1 MSKQYKPKQNINDL
15 PPYCKVCHDA
25 GKSDYNKHGLKDKN
39 GKTICPYL
47 LSLQCNTCKAFGHTQ
62 KHCDK
67 KKQSAQTED
76 KFCGFCYKVNKNDPA
91 YKTHYVRKIKDD
103 PNSEITC
110 PRLKETQ
117 CNYCHDV
124 GHTVKN
130 CSKQKLHT
138 QKRKDEETAAALDA
152 AQLAAQLAAESDDE
166 SESDD
171 EYYNNNQICIQIAYA
186 KGFMDDIVNPDI
198 GEELFGFKIDK
209 YFIRRFIEEHPERC
223 SKKCENKIN
232 NIATKVAHADTTPR
246 KPTWVSRFDSKPKIC
261 NAPIPLTRTLTRF
274 GIETKPLPLQSEV
287 VNQTQPQPETETI
300 KTPKKVISWADDSD
314 DE

>member
-1 MSKQYKPKQNINDL
+1 MSKQYKPKQNINDRA
-15 PPYCKVCHDA
+15 PYCQVCHHA
-25 GKSDYNKHGLKDKN
+25 GKSDYNKHGLKDNN

-47 LSLQCNTCKAFGHTQ
+47 LSLQCNTCKAFGHTK

-67 KKQSAQTED
+67 NNQSQSAKTGED

-103 PNSEITC
+103 PDSEITC
-110 PRLKETQ
+110 PRLKTTR
-117 CNYCHDV
+117 CNYCHEL
-124 GHTVKN
+124 GHTVISCNKR
-130 CSKQKLHT
+130 KLHSAYDNR
-138 QKRKDEETAAALDA
+138 RKNAIEENCDD
-152 AQLAAQLAAESDDE
+152 SDSEE

-171 EYYNNNQICIQIAYA
+171 EYNNKICIKIAYA
-186 KGFMDDIVNPDI
+186 KGFMDNIVNPDI
-198 GEELFGFKIDK
+198 GEELFGCKIDK

-223 SKKCENKIN
+223 SKKCENKQTT
-232 NIATKVAHADTTPR
+232 IADADTTPR
-246 KPTWVSRFDSKPKIC
+246 KPTWASRFDSKPNIC

-274 GIETKPLPLQSEV
+274 GIETKPLPLPSQSAV

-300 KTPKKVISWADDSD
+300 KTPKKVISWADDDSD

>member
-1 MSKQYKPKQNINDL
+1 MSKQYKSKQNINDL

-76 KFCGFCYKVNKNDPA
+76 KFCGFCYKVDKNDPA

-110 PRLKETQ
+110 PRLKTTR
-117 CNYCHDV
+117 CNYCHEL
-124 GHTVKN
+124 GHTVISCN
-130 CSKQKLHT
+130 
-138 QKRKDEETAAALDA
+138 KRKLYSAYDNRINNTIEENCDDDDDDDDDDSEETDT
-152 AQLAAQLAAESDDE
+152 ETETDS
-166 SESDD
+166 
-171 EYYNNNQICIQIAYA
+171 Y
-186 KGFMDDIVNPDI
+186 K
-198 GEELFGFKIDK
+198 
-209 YFIRRFIEEHPERC
+209 
-223 SKKCENKIN
+223 
-232 NIATKVAHADTTPR
+232 TTPR
-246 KPTWVSRFDSKPKIC
+246 KPTWASRFDSKPKIC

-274 GIETKPLPLQSEV
+274 GIETKPLPSQSTV
-287 VNQTQPQPETETI
+287 VNQTQPQLETETI
-300 KTPKKVISWADDSD
+300 KTPKKIISWADDSD

>member
-1 MSKQYKPKQNINDL
+1 MSKQYKPKQNINDR
-15 PPYCKVCHDA
+15 PPYCQVCHHA
-25 GKSDYNKHGLKDKN
+25 GKSDYNKHGLKDNN

-47 LSLQCNTCKAFGHTQ
+47 LSLQCNICKAFGHTQ

-67 KKQSAQTED
+67 KNQSAKTGD

-117 CNYCHDV
+117 CNYCHEV

-138 QKRKDEETAAALDA
+138 QKRKDEE
-152 AQLAAQLAAESDDE
+152 AAQLAAESDDE

-209 YFIRRFIEEHPERC
+209 YFISRFIEKHPERC
-223 SKKCENKIN
+223 SKKCEKKIN
-232 NIATKVAHADTTPR
+232 NIADADTTPR
-246 KPTWVSRFDSKPKIC
+246 KPTWASRFDSKPNIC

-274 GIETKPLPLQSEV
+274 GIETKPLPSQSAV
-287 VNQTQPQPETETI
+287 VNQTQTQTETI
-300 KTPKKVISWADDSD
+300 KTQKKIISWADDSD